1 MNTNYQKYRKA
12 LLEEILSLN
21 TANMTPQEIKESVGY
36 QATRNALIKYLHKEG
51 IPFKDPRSGKK
62 PRPGSARDKLSAI
75 DTSNMTIGELHSFLG
90 GKVKLQS
97 LRMICLHYE
106 IPYKKEA
113 NRV

>member
-1 MNTNYQKYRKA
+1 MKTEYQKYRKA
-12 LLEEILSLN
+12 LLDMLLKMN
-21 TANMTPQEIKESVGY
+21 TATMTPQEIKEATNY
-36 QATRNALIKYLHKEG
+36 KATRNALIKYLHKEG
-51 IPFKDPRSGKK
+51 IPFKDSRTGLK
-62 PRPGSARDKLSAI
+62 PRPGSARDKLSHI
-75 DTSNMTIGELHSFLG
+75 DTRNMTIDQIHNFLG